1 MTISPTRL
9 FREARAEGRT
19 IAMISLYDAPSAALC
34 CEAGADILL
43 VGDSM
48 GNVILGYDSPL
59 SVTME
64 DVLHHAAAVVRGVR
78 GSSRPEVPVIADLP
92 FGSYTRVENAT
103 QNAVELMRAGARGVK
118 LEGAGARSLEAVG
131 ALVEM
136 GVPVVGHLGF
146 TPQSALRFGKNIVQ
160 GKTSASA
167 SRLLEEARRL
177 EEAGC
182 CALVLEVVT
191 MEAARRITGELSIST
206 VGIGAGPGCDGQ
218 VLVWHDLIGLDPD
231 KPLRFVKRYAEANE
245 LLQKA
250 TQEFVGEVHSG
261 DFPEEKHGWRM
272 SEDELR
278 DWESGGN

>member
-9 FREARAEGRT
+9 FREAREEGRA

-64 DVLHHAAAVVRGVR
+64 DIRHHTAAVVRGVK

-92 FGSYTRVENAT
+92 FGSYASVESAT
-103 QNAVELMRAGARGVK
+103 KNAVALMRAGARGVK
-118 LEGAGARSLEAVG
+118 LEGAGARTLEAVG

-136 GVPVVGHLGF
+136 GVPMVGHLGF
-146 TPQSALRFGKNIVQ
+146 TPQSALRFGRSIVQ
-160 GKTSASA
+160 GKTSESA

-191 MEAARRITGELSIST
+191 QEAARRITGELSIST
-206 VGIGAGPGCDGQ
+206 VGIGAGPDCDGQ
-218 VLVWHDLIGLDPD
+218 VLVWHDLIGLDPEE
-231 KPLRFVKRYAEANE
+231 PLRFVKRYAEVHE
-245 LLQKA
+245 LLREA
-250 TQEFVGEVHSG
+250 TREFVGEVHSG
-261 DFPEEKHGWRM
+261 DFPGGERGWRM
-272 SEDELR
+272 NEDELR
-278 DWESGGN
+278 DWESGED